1 MSGLSVHF
9 ANQRERR
16 NEIPFKSR
24 APDEAA
30 VDAVVQPASVHVD
43 LELLTDGKRDRHGDE
58 GTGPAAAAIIEVG
71 AAEEADADLSRLD
84 GDDVDLGFGRDR
96 PGPSS
101 FRTHALKLGSQFNRS
116 DEIDHAGRSS
126 VAGEITVVGERRPG
140 LDFA

>member
-24 APDEAA
+24 APDEPMAA

-71 AAEEADADLSRLD
+71 AAEESDADLSRLY

-101 FRTHALKLGSQFNRS
+101 FRNARS
-116 DEIDHAGRSS
+116 ETGFR
-126 VAGEITVVGERRPG
+126 VQEER
-140 LDFA
+140 